1 MAHRPAVKT
10 QGLASFGV
18 GPGIASRG
26 CDLPA
31 PDIRLPLPALISPQR
46 GVLSDPFN
54 SSSSIIT
61 CKVVILN
68 QYTYNLFLQVL
79 TFPLRVAK
87 TLTNMA
93 ANKWFR
99 KFSTN
104 SLIATAALLM
114 FAEYMKFNAVS
125 PCPFHIA
132 GTSNVVADDISR
144 VHEMFTP
151 HLDSN
156 SAYKY
161 PSLIRQ
167 V

>member
-1 MAHRPAVKT
+1 MAHRPTVKT

-31 PDIRLPLPALISPQR
+31 PDIWLPLPALISPQR

-79 TFPLRVAK
+79 TFPPPTVT
-87 TLTNMA
+87 TLTSIKTYTAFKQHYICALRRLYDHGNTGTDKQVHLTKA
-93 ANKWFR
+93 LQLQVNDLTQR
-99 KFSTN
+99 LENVST
-104 SLIATAALLM
+104 T
-114 FAEYMKFNAVS
+114 
-125 PCPFHIA
+125 
-132 GTSNVVADDISR
+132 T
-144 VHEMFTP
+144 
-151 HLDSN
+151 DSQ
-156 SAYKY
+156 Y
-161 PSLIRQ
+161 
-167 V
+167 

>member
-68 QYTYNLFLQVL
+68 QYTYDLFLRVL
-79 TFPLRVAK
+79 TFPPPVAK
-87 TLTNMA
+87 TLTHVVLSKKRFMIDVDGVIIVKDLFFWPDRHRA
-93 ANKWFR
+93 
-99 KFSTN
+99 KFFFLFLFSFFLFKAKM
-104 SLIATAALLM
+104 SM
-114 FAEYMKFNAVS
+114 
-125 PCPFHIA
+125 
-132 GTSNVVADDISR
+132 
-144 VHEMFTP
+144 
-151 HLDSN
+151 
-156 SAYKY
+156 
-161 PSLIRQ
+161 
-167 V
+167 